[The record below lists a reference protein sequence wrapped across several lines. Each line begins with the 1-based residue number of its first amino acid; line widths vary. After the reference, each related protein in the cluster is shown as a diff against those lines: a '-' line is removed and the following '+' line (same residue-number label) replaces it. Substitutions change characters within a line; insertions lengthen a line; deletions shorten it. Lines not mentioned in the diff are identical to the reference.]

1 MRVSRPYRS
10 KERAL
15 ALLVPLIQIDTST
28 SGFTWSV
35 DREEGLNAFAFT
47 ADGERVEKFVP
58 AFWSFF
64 QVGRLRITV

>member
-1 MRVSRPYRS
+1 MQIGLWNEGLAPVPGP
-10 KERAL
+10 KNGLAL
-15 ALLVPLIQIDTST
+15 ALFLPLIQIDTCT

-47 ADGERVEKFVP
+47 ADGERVENLVP

-64 QVGRLRITV
+64 